1 VNHRIR
7 VRQVRCLDANGE
19 MLGVM
24 ETQAA
29 RDVATKQGMDLVEI
43 SPNADPPVCRIM
55 DFGKFRY
62 DEKRKQRDARK
73 HQHSLPLKEVKFHA
87 NVEEHDYQ
95 TKLSKIRGFLA
106 KGHKVKISL
115 FFRGRENA
123 HRELGFVLLNRTIK
137 DCEDI
142 CGIDMPPRL
151 IGRAA
156 IGVISPKA
164 VKPVKAPKASTLNK
178 AAQKAAQKAA
188 AEAEPEAKAEAK
200 PEAETAPKAKPEP
213 EPAPKSQ
220 EGPATT

>member
-1 VNHRIR
+1 MLTIRSFIRVNHRIR

-87 NVEEHDYQ
+87 NV
-95 TKLSKIRGFLA
+95 
-106 KGHKVKISL
+106 
-115 FFRGRENA
+115 
-123 HRELGFVLLNRTIK
+123 
-137 DCEDI
+137 
-142 CGIDMPPRL
+142 
-151 IGRAA
+151 
-156 IGVISPKA
+156 
-164 VKPVKAPKASTLNK
+164 
-178 AAQKAAQKAA
+178 
-188 AEAEPEAKAEAK
+188 
-200 PEAETAPKAKPEP
+200 
-213 EPAPKSQ
+213 
-220 EGPATT
+220 